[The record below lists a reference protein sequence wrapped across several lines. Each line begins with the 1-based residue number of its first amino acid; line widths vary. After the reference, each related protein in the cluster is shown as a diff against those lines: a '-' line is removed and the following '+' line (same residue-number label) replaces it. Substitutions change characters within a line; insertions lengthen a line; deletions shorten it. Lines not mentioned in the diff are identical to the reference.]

1 MCSQYNIVKLKNKI
15 KKNNKKSSTF
25 RKLKKKKKKDKTTEW
40 LRRSANLVDYFQ
52 K

>member
-25 RKLKKKKKKDKTTEW
+25 RKLKKKKDKTTEW